1 MIKEKSVT
9 EVTLDGRLV
18 CIHEFGA
25 IQGWRIMR
33 KIMSVVGPVM
43 AEFTSGEEAIPR
55 AIMVLFDR
63 LPEEDLINLLKAL
76 TENCTIDGRRVG
88 FERDLGVN
96 KFTID
101 LLTEVVKANFD
112 EFFTLVQ
119 EKLGGF
125 LGEMEA

>member
-1 MIKEKSVT
+1 MIKEKSLT
-9 EVTLDGRLV
+9 EVTIDGRLIG
-18 CIHEFGA
+18 IHEFGA
-25 IQGWRIMR
+25 IQGWKIMR

-63 LPEEDLINLLKAL
+63 LPEQDLINLLKAL
-76 TENCTIDGRRVG
+76 TENCTIDGRRVA

-101 LLTEVVKANFD
+101 LITEVVKVNFD

-125 LGEMEA
+125 LGEMEE

>member
-1 MIKEKSVT
+1 MLKEKSVT
-9 EVTLDGRLV
+9 EVTIDGKLV

-25 IQGWRIMR
+25 IQGWKIMR

-43 AEFTSGEEAIPR
+43 AEFTSGEDAIPR

-63 LPEEDLINLLKAL
+63 LPEQDLIALLQSL
-76 TENCTIDGRRVG
+76 TENCTIDGRRVA

-101 LLTEVVKANFD
+101 LITEVIKANFD
-112 EFFTLVQ
+112 EFFTIVQ
-119 EKLGGF
+119 EKLGGL